1 CMCVYI
7 YMYVCVNK
15 CVCVYKWVCDVML
28 VSSTDDEDRSLG
40 CVGWT
45 LVILSAFVA
54 LLPCFWIISIFI
66 CPKVCLTHTHTHTQ
80 THTPTR
86 TCTHTHTHLRTHT
99 HTHLHTHT
107 HTSAHTNTHTHTHT
121 QTAV

>member
-66 CPKVCLTHTHTHTQ
+66 CPKVCLTHTHTHTH
-80 THTPTR
+80 THTPT
-86 TCTHTHTHLRTHT
+86 TDIPTPASPPPPPHPHTHTPPHT
-99 HTHLHTHT
+99 L
-107 HTSAHTNTHTHTHT
+107 THTHTHT
-121 QTAV
+121 H